1 MRTLK
6 NNIAQHVGHT
16 PVNNKSCSHGF
27 SRFIF
32 DILLPCYGQL
42 TPVKTWYMLT
52 SIMWPYHGLRLS
64 NRSSRSKYWFLIGYH
79 AHVGFICCDQGCV
92 VGKRLNPNPGLQANQ
107 SIKSSFIQMFST
119 AFGSW
124 APDVVLSYS
133 KSKHKVKQYRQKN
146 SPQSY
151 TTQSKIVSY
160 PGLV

>member
-1 MRTLK
+1 
-6 NNIAQHVGHT
+6 
-16 PVNNKSCSHGF
+16 
-27 SRFIF
+27 
-32 DILLPCYGQL
+32 
-42 TPVKTWYMLT
+42 
-52 SIMWPYHGLRLS
+52 
-64 NRSSRSKYWFLIGYH
+64 
-79 AHVGFICCDQGCV
+79 
-92 VGKRLNPNPGLQANQ
+92 
-107 SIKSSFIQMFST
+107 MFST